1 MPNDR
6 SYKILL
12 LTDSAANP
20 RSFPPSMVVKVEETY
35 PYLLRNEF
43 RTATFYQLSFG
54 NITTEDLIS
63 QAMSYLSHWEPDYII
78 VQSGMSDCRPEAFTE
93 AEKAVINRLPGPLG
107 KMKKYLY
114 LPSMIKRRQIYRV
127 SKQSFGKT
135 LKKFKIVFSKS
146 RIFWLEI
153 CAAPGYEKERP
164 GVGHRMAEFNKLIEE
179 VYGNNIVRLQKRI
192 IEVGGINLDNVHW
205 RASAHRVAAEILIDK
220 INQSK

>member
-43 RTATFYQLSFG
+43 RAATFYQLSFG

-63 QAMSYLSHWEPDYII
+63 QAMSYLSHWEPDFII

-127 SKQSFGKT
+127 SKQSFRENTK
-135 LKKFKIVFSKS
+135 
-146 RIFWLEI
+146 EI
-153 CAAPGYEKERP
+153 QDCLFQIK
-164 GVGHRMAEFNKLIEE
+164 
-179 VYGNNIVRLQKRI
+179 
-192 IEVGGINLDNVHW
+192 D
-205 RASAHRVAAEILIDK
+205 ILAGDLCGAGL
-220 INQSK
+220 

>member
-43 RTATFYQLSFG
+43 RAATFYQLSFG

-63 QAMSYLSHWEPDYII
+63 QAMSYLSHWEPDFII

-93 AEKAVINRLPGPLG
+93 AEKAVINRLPGPF
-107 KMKKYLY
+107 
-114 LPSMIKRRQIYRV
+114 RQ
-127 SKQSFGKT
+127 
-135 LKKFKIVFSKS
+135 
-146 RIFWLEI
+146 
-153 CAAPGYEKERP
+153 
-164 GVGHRMAEFNKLIEE
+164 NEE
-179 VYGNNIVRLQKRI
+179 VSLSSVDDQAQANLSGFKAELRENTKEIQDRLFQIK
-192 IEVGGINLDNVHW
+192 D
-205 RASAHRVAAEILIDK
+205 ILAGDLRGAGL
-220 INQSK
+220 